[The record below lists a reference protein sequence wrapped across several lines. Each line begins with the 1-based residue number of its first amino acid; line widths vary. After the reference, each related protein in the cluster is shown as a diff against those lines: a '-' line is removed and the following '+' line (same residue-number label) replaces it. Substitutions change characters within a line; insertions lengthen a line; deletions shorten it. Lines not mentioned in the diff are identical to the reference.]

1 MPVPEA
7 AYGIFELAV
16 ATMTRAVKAVS
27 TYRGRDP
34 RDFALFAFGGNG
46 PVVGAAIA
54 TELDIKHVVVP
65 QSPGVFSAL
74 GLLLSDSEYDFAK
87 TVTVHGQRLVA
98 SELAEAYAALEREAR
113 DVLVAEGVRAETVKL
128 TRFAD
133 MRYLGQ
139 AYELTVPAS
148 ESLDVEEMIRSFAQV
163 VSIRIVARD
172 GYERTSLTGLRT
184 EAAGR
189 SNGGGPSERDVFFG
203 ARGLLRTPVIGRGAL
218 EAQALDGPLIIEE
231 YDATCVVPPGWTASL
246 DQLRNINL
254 EALQR

>member
-1 MPVPEA
+1 
-7 AYGIFELAV
+7 
-16 ATMTRAVKAVS
+16 MTRAVKAVS

-148 ESLDVEEMIRSFAQV
+148 ESLDVEEMIRSFADEHRRTYGHASSDPVQV